1 LEEAVLSLLVVLVV
15 DYVLLLEEVMVV
27 DLRYS
32 VFQDCTACSQG
43 GESLSYLHCFAHRV
57 EAALGG

>member
-1 LEEAVLSLLVVLVV
+1 MGVSEEAVLSLLVVLVV

-43 GESLSYLHCFAHRV
+43 GES
-57 EAALGG
+57 